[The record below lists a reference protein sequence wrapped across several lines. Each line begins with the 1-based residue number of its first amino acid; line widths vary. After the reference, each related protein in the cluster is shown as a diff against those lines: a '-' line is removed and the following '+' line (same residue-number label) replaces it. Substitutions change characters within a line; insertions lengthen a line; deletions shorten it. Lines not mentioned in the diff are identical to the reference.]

1 MALIKQ
7 FAIIFSIYSIS
18 DIFYKSL
25 KLPIPANV
33 IGMLILF
40 ILLITGIIK
49 EHHID
54 KASDILIGN
63 MSLLFVP
70 ATLAIME
77 EYKYIKEEIGK
88 SRKEF
93 EMINDNVKSKKV
105 NIDRAYL
112 FLRDLEN
119 GVEKKDKTMF
129 FLKYKNAIQEL
140 NML

>member
-18 DIFYKSL
+18 DIFCKSL

-33 IGMLILF
+33 VGMLALF
-40 ILLITGIIK
+40 ILLMSGIIK

-54 KASDILIGN
+54 KASDILISN

-77 EYKYIKEEIGK
+77 EYKYIKDEIVPFIIVCVFMVIVIMVSTGLI
-88 SRKEF
+88 SQ
-93 EMINDNVKSKKV
+93 I
-105 NIDRAYL
+105 
-112 FLRDLEN
+112 LEN
-119 GVEKKDKTMF
+119 IFNKIRIKREGREK
-129 FLKYKNAIQEL
+129 
-140 NML
+140 

>member
-25 KLPIPANV
+25 KLSIPANV

-77 EYKYIKEEIGK
+77 EYKYIKEEIAPFIIICVFMVVVTMVSTGL
-88 SRKEF
+88 
-93 EMINDNVKSKKV
+93 IAQ
-105 NIDRAYL
+105 I
-112 FLRDLEN
+112 LEN
-119 GVEKKDKTMF
+119 IFNRLRIKKGK
-129 FLKYKNAIQEL
+129 
-140 NML
+140 

>member
-25 KLPIPANV
+25 KLSIPANV

-77 EYKYIKEEIGK
+77 EYKYIKEEIVPFIIICVFMVVVTMVSTGLIAQIFENIFNRLRIKKGK
-88 SRKEF
+88 
-93 EMINDNVKSKKV
+93 
-105 NIDRAYL
+105 
-112 FLRDLEN
+112 
-119 GVEKKDKTMF
+119 
-129 FLKYKNAIQEL
+129 
-140 NML
+140 

>member
-18 DIFYKSL
+18 DIFCKSL

-40 ILLITGIIK
+40 IFLMTGIIK

-54 KASDILIGN
+54 KANDILISN

-77 EYKYIKEEIGK
+77 EYKYIKDEIVPFIIVCVFMVIVIMVSTGLIAQIFENIFNKLRKGK
-88 SRKEF
+88 
-93 EMINDNVKSKKV
+93 
-105 NIDRAYL
+105 
-112 FLRDLEN
+112 
-119 GVEKKDKTMF
+119 
-129 FLKYKNAIQEL
+129 
-140 NML
+140 

>member
-18 DIFYKSL
+18 YIFYKSL

-77 EYKYIKEEIGK
+77 EYKYIKEEIVPFIIICVFMVVVTMVSTGL
-88 SRKEF
+88 
-93 EMINDNVKSKKV
+93 IAQ
-105 NIDRAYL
+105 I
-112 FLRDLEN
+112 LEN
-119 GVEKKDKTMF
+119 IFNRLRIKKGK
-129 FLKYKNAIQEL
+129 
-140 NML
+140 

>member
-77 EYKYIKEEIGK
+77 EYKYIKEEIAPFIIICVFMVVVTMVSTGL
-88 SRKEF
+88 
-93 EMINDNVKSKKV
+93 IAQ
-105 NIDRAYL
+105 I
-112 FLRDLEN
+112 LEN
-119 GVEKKDKTMF
+119 IFNRLRIKKGK
-129 FLKYKNAIQEL
+129 
-140 NML
+140 

>member
-18 DIFYKSL
+18 DIFCKSL

-40 ILLITGIIK
+40 IFLMTGIIK

-54 KASDILIGN
+54 KASDILISN

-77 EYKYIKEEIGK
+77 EYKYIKNEIVPFIIVCVFMVIVIMVSTGL
-88 SRKEF
+88 
-93 EMINDNVKSKKV
+93 IAQ
-105 NIDRAYL
+105 I
-112 FLRDLEN
+112 LEN
-119 GVEKKDKTMF
+119 IFNKLRKGK
-129 FLKYKNAIQEL
+129 
-140 NML
+140 

>member
-18 DIFYKSL
+18 DIFCKSL

-33 IGMLILF
+33 VGMLALF
-40 ILLITGIIK
+40 ILLMTGIIK

-54 KASDILIGN
+54 KASDILVSN

-77 EYKYIKEEIGK
+77 EYKYIKDEIFPFIIVCVFMVIVIMVSTGLI
-88 SRKEF
+88 SQ
-93 EMINDNVKSKKV
+93 I
-105 NIDRAYL
+105 
-112 FLRDLEN
+112 LEN
-119 GVEKKDKTMF
+119 IFNKIRIKREGREK
-129 FLKYKNAIQEL
+129 
-140 NML
+140 

>member
-54 KASDILIGN
+54 KASDILISN

-77 EYKYIKEEIGK
+77 EYKYIKEEIVPFIIVCVFMVVIIMVSTGL
-88 SRKEF
+88 
-93 EMINDNVKSKKV
+93 IAQ
-105 NIDRAYL
+105 I
-112 FLRDLEN
+112 LEN
-119 GVEKKDKTMF
+119 IFNKIRIKKEGREK
-129 FLKYKNAIQEL
+129 
-140 NML
+140 

>member
-18 DIFYKSL
+18 DILCKSL

-33 IGMLILF
+33 VGMLAFF
-40 ILLITGIIK
+40 ILLMTGIIK

-54 KASDILIGN
+54 KASDILISN

-77 EYKYIKEEIGK
+77 EYKYIKEEIVPFLIICVFMVIVIMISTGLIAQVLEKLFNALRKGK
-88 SRKEF
+88 
-93 EMINDNVKSKKV
+93 
-105 NIDRAYL
+105 
-112 FLRDLEN
+112 
-119 GVEKKDKTMF
+119 
-129 FLKYKNAIQEL
+129 
-140 NML
+140 

>member
-25 KLPIPANV
+25 KLSIPANV

-77 EYKYIKEEIGK
+77 EYKYIKEEIVPFIIICVFMVVVTMVSTGL
-88 SRKEF
+88 
-93 EMINDNVKSKKV
+93 IAQ
-105 NIDRAYL
+105 I
-112 FLRDLEN
+112 LEN
-119 GVEKKDKTMF
+119 IFNRLRIKKGK
-129 FLKYKNAIQEL
+129 
-140 NML
+140 

>member
-25 KLPIPANV
+25 KLPIPENV

-40 ILLITGIIK
+40 ILLITEIIK

-77 EYKYIKEEIGK
+77 EYKYIKEEIVPFIIICVFMVVVTMVSTGL
-88 SRKEF
+88 
-93 EMINDNVKSKKV
+93 IAQ
-105 NIDRAYL
+105 I
-112 FLRDLEN
+112 LEN
-119 GVEKKDKTMF
+119 IFNRLRIKKGK
-129 FLKYKNAIQEL
+129 
-140 NML
+140 

>member
-18 DIFYKSL
+18 DILYKSL

-77 EYKYIKEEIGK
+77 EYKYIKEEIVPFIIICVFMVVVTMVSTGL
-88 SRKEF
+88 
-93 EMINDNVKSKKV
+93 IAQ
-105 NIDRAYL
+105 I
-112 FLRDLEN
+112 LEN
-119 GVEKKDKTMF
+119 IFNRLRIKKGK
-129 FLKYKNAIQEL
+129 
-140 NML
+140 